1 MKPRNRVTTMKFT
14 SICALTFGLLASS
27 AAIAGNTSI
36 TRSFSGIWNQPDQE
50 GQGLVLQIA
59 ESEEDGMTGA
69 AYWFTYGGDL
79 LSSWYLAVGPVEG
92 DTIEMTL
99 YEASGSGFMEDA
111 GAPGAT
117 IEPLGSLT
125 LQFHNCNQGTAY
137 YDTPEDALGSGE
149 FRIKRL
155 TSIYR
160 MRCSGGI
167 SDNTPADA
175 RPTRLDVKLHPAR
188 DEIDGQGKAR
198 FWERSDRSDFKVTV
212 EGLPDGDYGLAVCG
226 EDRGTFTVEGGEGAI
241 MFRSPAIPAKP
252 LLNFDPRD
260 CPIEI
265 VDAVGVALSSGDAV
279 LAPHSPGPDDDDEPE
294 NDEGEVTVQLLPTG
308 VIPGAKGHATVAT
321 DDAATSFSVKI
332 MKLPAGVYEL
342 VVGNTVRGEIIVGE
356 KPGQP
361 RGEIRFRDPA
371 GDDGPALDF
380 DVSGELIEV
389 TLEGE
394 TVLEAL
400 FP

>member
-212 EGLPDGDYGLAVCG
+212 EGLPDGYNTMVGERGLKLS
-226 EDRGTFTVEGGEGAI
+226 GGEKQRVAI
-241 MFRSPAIPAKP
+241 ARVILKNPP
-252 LLNFDPRD
+252 LL
-260 CPIEI
+260 I
-265 VDAVGVALSSGDAV
+265 L
-279 LAPHSPGPDDDDEPE
+279 DE
-294 NDEGEVTVQLLPTG
+294 
-308 VIPGAKGHATVAT
+308 
-321 DDAATSFSVKI
+321 ATSSLDSLSEQAILGALNEVSQQRTT
-332 MKLPAGVYEL
+332 L
-342 VVGNTVRGEIIVGE
+342 VIAHRLSTIRDANTILVMDGGRIVESG
-356 KPGQP
+356 
-361 RGEIRFRDPA
+361 
-371 GDDGPALDF
+371 
-380 DVSGELIEV
+380 SHGELLADGGHYAHLWAQQHSSNDNSKDGQEDA
-389 TLEGE
+389 GS
-394 TVLEAL
+394 
-400 FP
+400 